1 MSNNQLLMFL
11 SIVLV
16 PLIFI
21 GDGIDSYFV
30 VDIVVVHLILG
41 LLLLYRS
48 SSMSMVFPVVFRSG
62 DSSSFYLLYPEFE
75 MFLCGRHVAA
85 ADNDVID

>member
-30 VDIVVVHLILG
+30 VNIVVVHLIL
-41 LLLLYRS
+41 LLYRS
-48 SSMSMVFPVVFRSG
+48 LSMSMVFSVVFQSG
-62 DSSSFYLLYPEFE
+62 DSSSSYLLYPEFE
-75 MFLCGRHVAA
+75 MFLCRRHVAT